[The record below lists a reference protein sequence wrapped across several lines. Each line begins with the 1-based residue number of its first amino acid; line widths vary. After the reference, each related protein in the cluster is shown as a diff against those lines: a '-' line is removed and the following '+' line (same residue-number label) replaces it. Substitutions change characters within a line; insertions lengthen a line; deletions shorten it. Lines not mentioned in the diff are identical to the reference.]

1 MNLQEE
7 RAGWWQPYEACRQLL
22 SPLAWQLP
30 DLPNGQACVYAIQ
43 CQDNSVYIGYTQNLT
58 RRWREHLSGSAA
70 RWTKKHKPL
79 GILDLKLVQSR
90 KEAQQLEREWKTPR
104 GRYRIKKLV
113 EKQIVALDGA
123 AWNNAKPA
131 RQRYLLEVAEERLAA
146 QPEGVLKLHQ
156 AVRTLAQALGG
167 TTTQPP
173 PPGLLAHLEFY
184 QAVLAQLPDPIQA

>member
-7 RAGWWQPYEACRQLL
+7 RAGWWKPYEACRQLL

-43 CQDNSVYIGYTQNLT
+43 CQDNSVYIGYTQNLA

-70 RWTKKHKPL
+70 RWTKKHNPL
-79 GILDLKLVQSR
+79 GILELKLVQTR

-104 GRYRIKKLV
+104 GRYRFKKQV
-113 EKQIVALDGA
+113 EKRIVALDGA
-123 AWNNAKPA
+123 AWSNAKPA
-131 RQRYLLEVAEERLAA
+131 RQRYLLAVAEERLAA
-146 QPEGVLKLHQ
+146 QPEGVHKLHQ
-156 AVRTLAQALGG
+156 AVRALAQALRD
-167 TTTQPP
+167 TTSQPAP
-173 PPGLLAHLEFY
+173 PELLAYLELC